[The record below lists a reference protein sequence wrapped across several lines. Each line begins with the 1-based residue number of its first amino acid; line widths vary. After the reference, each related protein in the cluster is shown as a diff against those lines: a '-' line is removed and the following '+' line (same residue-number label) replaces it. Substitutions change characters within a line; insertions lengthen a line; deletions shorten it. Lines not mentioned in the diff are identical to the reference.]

1 MRLALRVHP
10 ETFLA
15 RRAAFRR
22 QAVDRE
28 LPVVVEPGRLAADP
42 ERRVAQPRGS
52 LARPP
57 EAAHWV
63 AAVAVVARAA
73 AVVGQTQSARS
84 S

>member
-1 MRLALRVHP
+1 VRRVHL

-15 RRAAFRR
+15 RRAAFR
-22 QAVDRE
+22 QQAAVDRE
-28 LPVVVEPGRLAADP
+28 LPVVVEQGCREAER
-42 ERRVAQPRGS
+42 ERRVEHPPDS
-52 LARPP
+52 LAHPP

-63 AAVAVVARAA
+63 VAGAVVARAA

>member
-1 MRLALRVHP
+1 MRRVHL

-28 LPVVVEPGRLAADP
+28 LLVVVEPGCLEADR
-42 ERRVAQPRGS
+42 ERRVAHPPDS
-52 LARPP
+52 LAHPP
-57 EAAHWV
+57 EAAHWAV
-63 AAVAVVARAA
+63 AGAVVAQAA